1 MSAALGIQ
9 HEVITF
15 VRIFF
20 SDFGAFRFK
29 KKMRRLY
36 DLSICNLRY
45 SKIQNFLNAVVVL
58 KVLKSEN
65 FGFQIFT
72 VEILDL
78 CRVS

>member
-1 MSAALGIQ
+1 
-9 HEVITF
+9 
-15 VRIFF
+15 
-20 SDFGAFRFK
+20 
-29 KKMRRLY
+29 MRRLY
-36 DLSICNLRY
+36 DLSICNLRF

>member
-1 MSAALGIQ
+1 ML
-9 HEVITF
+9 
-15 VRIFF
+15 
-20 SDFGAFRFK
+20 
-29 KKMRRLY
+29 RLY

-58 KVLKSEN
+58 KVLKSEH

-78 CRVS
+78 CRVA